1 MSLLSDGHE
10 ATKSP
15 ALRILIADD
24 NATIRAILRQFLES
38 EPGWSVCAEAT
49 NGKDALEK
57 TLKFKPDLLLLDL
70 SMPEYGGL
78 ALCQSIRKQAPEL
91 KILLVSEQD
100 PSLMKATLASAQADG
115 FVVKSEIVS
124 TLKTTIREAFSAQP
138 PAGTAS

>member
-1 MSLLSDGHE
+1 MNLLSDKHE
-10 ATKSP
+10 PTKSP

-24 NATIRAILRQFLES
+24 NLTIRTILRQFLES
-38 EPGWSVCAEAT
+38 EPGWSVCAEAA

-78 ALCQSIRKQAPEL
+78 TLCQSIRKQAPEL

-100 PSLMKATLASAQADG
+100 PNLMKATFASAQADG

-124 TLKTTIREAFSAQP
+124 TLKSAILEAFSGHPGSA
-138 PAGTAS
+138 AS

>member
-1 MSLLSDGHE
+1 MSLLSHGHE
-10 ATKSP
+10 AKKSP
-15 ALRILIADD
+15 TLRILIADD

-38 EPGWSVCAEAT
+38 EPGWTICAEAA

-57 TLKFKPDLLLLDL
+57 TLKLKPDLLLLDL

-78 ALCQSIRKQAPEL
+78 ALCQSIRQQAPAL

-100 PSLMKATLASAQADG
+100 PSLMKATFVAARADG
-115 FVVKSEIVS
+115 FVVKSEIVT
-124 TLKTTIREAFSAQP
+124 TLKDAIREAFSHP